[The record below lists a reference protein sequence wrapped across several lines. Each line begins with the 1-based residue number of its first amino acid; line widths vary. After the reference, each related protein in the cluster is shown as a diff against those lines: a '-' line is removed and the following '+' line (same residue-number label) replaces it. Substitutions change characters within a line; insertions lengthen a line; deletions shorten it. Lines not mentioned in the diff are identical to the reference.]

1 MTSYHSVSL
10 LYVLSQST
18 LTARLVLSLSA
29 LGNARVS
36 AGHRGSITLKACT
49 ALTHCHRRG
58 PSARALLG
66 APCACARWKGGCWA
80 QARCSSSHPPP
91 VARVETNYS
100 TLRRPSP
107 ALVVQPGLHRGV
119 ELVPHRIPA
128 RCSLPPL
135 QSVHNLNTRHCPAIA
150 FKPRAVSSVARFRK
164 PIKHLTLLSETL
176 LFFAQPFLVYGLFCI
191 LLGGFF

>member
-1 MTSYHSVSL
+1 MGSDRTAASHSSCDSLVVDQVTSYHSVSL

-36 AGHRGSITLKACT
+36 AGHRGSITLTACT

-58 PSARALLG
+58 PSARALLR

-91 VARVETNYS
+91 VVRVETNYS

-107 ALVVQPGLHRGV
+107 ALVVQPGLHRGWSWCRTGYLPAAPFHPCRV
-119 ELVPHRIPA
+119 STTRIHGTA
-128 RCSLPPL
+128 R
-135 QSVHNLNTRHCPAIA
+135 QSHSNHA
-150 FKPRAVSSVARFRK
+150 
-164 PIKHLTLLSETL
+164 
-176 LFFAQPFLVYGLFCI
+176 PFLPSPDLESQLYI
-191 LLGGFF
+191 